1 MTPRNDIAIYAPFA
15 FAFYEDPAKRG
26 DGVPRGGGGAELQ
39 ATLLAQA
46 LARNGLRVA
55 HIIYRRDRPT
65 SSPQPSLELV
75 RRKPWAGRRS
85 LPGKL
90 SEAVRVWRSLND
102 ANARLYLFRGGGTH
116 LVIGAAFCLLRRRR
130 LVVSASNDLDFIFDR
145 PDRSRWGQALYR
157 AALRRSQCVVVQT
170 SQQRELARGVFGE
183 GARVEQIPSFAELEP
198 TPAASEQ
205 GAEGDRWSEPKAR
218 IPRLS
223 AGSRPSEASPS
234 AFLWAAR
241 LVEYKLPFRYVE
253 LARAL
258 PEARFWM
265 VAPWTS
271 ETPEGLLDRLTDAA
285 AETPN
290 LELLPPQ
297 WRESV
302 LELIRRAAAVV
313 VTSRHEGMPNVFLEA
328 WARGVPVISLHF
340 DPDRKLAGEGLGL
353 FAGGSWDEFVAQA
366 GRLWR
371 EPELRRQIGEK
382 GRAYVARVH
391 SPDAVGE
398 RWTAAMREALG

>member
-1 MTPRNDIAIYAPFA
+1 LTPRNDIAIYAPFA
-15 FAFYEDPAKRG
+15 FAFYEDPASRG
-26 DGVPRGGGGAELQ
+26 GGVPRGGGGAELQ

-65 SSPQPSLELV
+65 SSPLPSLELV
-75 RRKPWAGRRS
+75 RRKPWAGRRD
-85 LPGKL
+85 LAGKL
-90 SEAVRVWRSLND
+90 SEAFRVWRSLSD

-116 LVIGAAFCLLRRRR
+116 LIIGAAFCLFRRRG

-170 SQQRELARGVFGE
+170 SQQLELARKSLGE
-183 GARVEQIPSFAELEP
+183 AARVEQIPSFAEP
-198 TPAASEQ
+198 ASMPAASE
-205 GAEGDRWSEPKAR
+205 AS
-218 IPRLS
+218 PRLS
-223 AGSRPSEASPS
+223 AGSRPSKAPPP

-271 ETPEGLLDRLTDAA
+271 ETPEGLLERLTDAA

-302 LELIRRAAAVV
+302 LELIDRSAAVV
-313 VTSRHEGMPNVFLEA
+313 VTSRYEGMPNVFLEA

-340 DPDRKLAGEGLGL
+340 DPDRKLARDGLGL
-353 FAGGSWDEFVAQA
+353 FAGGSWDEFVAAA
-366 GRLWR
+366 GKLWAD
-371 EPELRRQIGEK
+371 PELRRRIGEK
-382 GRAYVARVH
+382 GRSYVARVH
-391 SPDAVGE
+391 SPEAVGE
-398 RWTAAMREALG
+398 RWTRALREVLG

>member
-1 MTPRNDIAIYAPFA
+1 LTPRNDIAIYAPFA
-15 FAFYEDPAKRG
+15 FAFYEDPANRG

-65 SSPQPSLELV
+65 SSPLPSLELV
-75 RRKPWAGRRS
+75 RRKPWAGRRG
-85 LPGKL
+85 LLGKL
-90 SEAVRVWRSLND
+90 SEAIRVWRSLND
-102 ANARLYLFRGGGTH
+102 ANARVYLFRGGGTH

-145 PDRSRWGQALYR
+145 PDRSRWGQTLYR
-157 AALRRSQCVVVQT
+157 AALRRSQSVVVQT

-183 GARVEQIPSFAELEP
+183 GVRIEQIPSFAELES
-198 TPAASEQ
+198 TPVAST
-205 GAEGDRWSEPKAR
+205 AS
-218 IPRLS
+218 PRS
-223 AGSRPSEASPS
+223 STGSRPSEASPS

-271 ETPEGLLDRLTDAA
+271 ETPAGLLEQLTDAA

-302 LELIRRAAAVV
+302 LELIDRATAVV

-382 GRAYVARVH
+382 GRSYVARVH

-398 RWTAAMREALG
+398 RWTAAMRAALG